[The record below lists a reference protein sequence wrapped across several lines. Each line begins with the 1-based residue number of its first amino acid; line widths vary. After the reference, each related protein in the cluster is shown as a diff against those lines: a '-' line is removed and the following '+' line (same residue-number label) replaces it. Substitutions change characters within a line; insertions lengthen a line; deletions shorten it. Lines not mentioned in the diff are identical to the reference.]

1 MVLWSPGV
9 VDGEETGL
17 DALRKALE
25 TDPELARRL
34 DVDPASVVRAFALTD
49 EDLAILE
56 RHQRR
61 ADGPRLADLFTITD
75 TPDVEEE
82 P

>member
-1 MVLWSPGV
+1 M
-9 VDGEETGL
+9 DGEETGL